1 MWPGHSFLHALSPTF
16 IRLHPARRVTRC
28 LHHEVLRSLSASD
41 VNPVA
46 FKKVA
51 NSQKQPWKM
60 SIMLFKA
67 RTLRLP
73 RFYSTEDVRAFLRQ
87 GWLLA
92 RRLLTAGQIQK
103 QMFWAKSILPQNI
116 IVFTQILCTLS
127 HFSEVRNAV
136 FSVPKHKSTLR
147 YSLHHWTWHEE
158 GTLLL
163 LNLHSSDSYLSK
175 SAAWVF
181 SPQYEKTFRF
191 IIQLWDNKPLYP
203 APNNLSARNAHNTQ
217 M

>member
-1 MWPGHSFLHALSPTF
+1 
-16 IRLHPARRVTRC
+16 
-28 LHHEVLRSLSASD
+28 
-41 VNPVA
+41 
-46 FKKVA
+46 
-51 NSQKQPWKM
+51 M

-67 RTLRLP
+67 RTLRPP

-147 YSLHHWTWHEE
+147 YSPSTTEHGMKKGHYFYLICTVAALTSPNQLHGLFPLSMKRH
-158 GTLLL
+158 L
-163 LNLHSSDSYLSK
+163 DSLYS
-175 SAAWVF
+175 F
-181 SPQYEKTFRF
+181 GITNHY
-191 IIQLWDNKPLYP
+191 IQLLIIWVPEMLTIHKCKRLVQIAHHKLRHKNKAECILLK
-203 APNNLSARNAHNTQ
+203 A
-217 M
+217 